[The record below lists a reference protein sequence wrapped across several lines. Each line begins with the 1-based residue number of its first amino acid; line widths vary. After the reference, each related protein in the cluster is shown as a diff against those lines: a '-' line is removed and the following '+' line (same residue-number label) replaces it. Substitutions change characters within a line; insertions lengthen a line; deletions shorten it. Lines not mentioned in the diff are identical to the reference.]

1 MQMYL
6 QSRQQAQQIIE
17 LILQWEGQF
26 NSQRLM
32 NLFNQT
38 RQSIS
43 KLINE
48 YKAQYPENIR
58 YNNSQKVYQASPEF
72 QPKLGPCSL
81 ESYFSVTHKTAL
93 NDAQNS
99 TFCYI
104 SSGQSTP
111 KPQIVRPILQAI
123 HQQQRIDIRYI
134 SISSPDFEERIIS
147 PHSLI
152 YDGHRWHTRAWCEKN
167 QGFRDFVLTRIR
179 NVYDKEGGAKQT
191 RKDDKH
197 WHTKLSFYIEPEPRL
212 SEQQKTIIAL
222 DYGMKKKK
230 DGRYQRQ
237 YKVRAALLIYW
248 LQQLRIDSQR
258 ENPEAQQVVMSEES
272 REELKGWLP

>member
-1 MQMYL
+1 MHSY
-6 QSRQQAQQIIE
+6 SKQQALQIIE
-17 LILQWEGQF
+17 LILQWEGKF
-26 NSQRLM
+26 NSKRLIE
-32 NLFNQT
+32 LFDQS
-38 RQSIS
+38 RQSVS
-43 KLINE
+43 KLISE
-48 YKAQYPENIR
+48 YKAQCPDNLSYSH
-58 YNNSQKVYQASPEF
+58 SQKIYQASQNF
-72 QPKLGPCSL
+72 KPKLGPCSL
-81 ESYFSVTHKTAL
+81 ESYFSVTEKTSFGNAHTTTL
-93 NDAQNS
+93 H
-99 TFCYI
+99 YI

-111 KPQIVRPILQAI
+111 KPTIVRPIIQAI

-152 YDGHRWHTRAWCEKN
+152 YDGRRWHTRAWCEKN

-179 NVYDKEGGAKQT
+179 EVYDKEGDAKKT

-197 WHTKLSFYIEPEPRL
+197 WHTILSFYIEPEPRL

-222 DYGMKKKK
+222 DYGMTKKK